1 MCVNFRKSLTKAHRY
16 GKILRSVRENPCFA
30 VHFGAQL
37 KRLPMTREV
46 AVQNRFSRRG
56 SPIQRHRAKAQRYK
70 VCAVLKM
77 FGGDVWKPSD
87 LSKMSQLRLGIK
99 AGVDETPGT
108 VYTEFSES
116 PKNPKANK
124 IRRRYYSWQNRK

>member
-1 MCVNFRKSLTKAHRY
+1 MLCCAFWGVVKATTDDAGGCGAKPVFPPRKSDSEKPGESAKVQ
-16 GKILRSVRENPCFA
+16 GVRCFED
-30 VHFGAQL
+30 V
-37 KRLPMTREV
+37 R
-46 AVQNRFSRRG
+46 
-56 SPIQRHRAKAQRYK
+56 
-70 VCAVLKM
+70 
-77 FGGDVWKPSD
+77 GDVWKPSD

>member
-1 MCVNFRKSLTKAHRY
+1 
-16 GKILRSVRENPCFA
+16 
-30 VHFGAQL
+30 
-37 KRLPMTREV
+37 
-46 AVQNRFSRRG
+46 
-56 SPIQRHRAKAQRYK
+56 
-70 VCAVLKM
+70 M